1 MIVAPD
7 TGAMDRAIFYADSL
21 GVDVGDFCKRRDFS
35 KLVNG
40 KNPIFEHKYI
50 GEDVKGKNIIVIDDM
65 IASGDSMIDVGIEEG
80 DLLVIDRSITPQDG
94 HIVVAFL
101 DGEFTLKFIRV
112 DKENPNQLYLV
123 PANNDYPEILVTSEQ
138 QFIVWGVVTYSIK
151 NRLKR

>member
-1 MIVAPD
+1 MASEVIVQEADLSTTAEQPFVD
-7 TGAMDRAIFYADSL
+7 EGVRAGFPSPGQDYLEQTLDL
-21 GVDVGDFCKRRDFS
+21 NRR
-35 KLVNG
+35 LVTHPESTFFA
-40 KNPIFEHKYI
+40 K
-50 GEDVKGKNIIVIDDM
+50 VV
-65 IASGDSMIDVGIEEG
+65 GDSMIDVGIEEG